1 MSILCF
7 LKFRNN
13 VENKLKNLQLDL
25 ITTNDQLDCANDEID
40 ALKKQ
45 LVKAHDELKVTRE
58 RSDRELY
65 AKTEEAEDV
74 K

>member
-25 ITTNDQLDCANDEID
+25 ITANDQLDCVNDDID

-58 RSDRELY
+58 RSDRELN